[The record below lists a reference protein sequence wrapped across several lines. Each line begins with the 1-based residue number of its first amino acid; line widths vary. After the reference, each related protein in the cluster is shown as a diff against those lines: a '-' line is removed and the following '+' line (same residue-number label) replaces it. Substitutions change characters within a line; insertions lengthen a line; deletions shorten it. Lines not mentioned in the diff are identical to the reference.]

1 MSSIYK
7 LIDIEAP
14 AHKVW
19 EAVRDW
25 GAIRTRLVPGFV
37 TEVKLEP
44 LARVVTFANGMTVR
58 EIILS
63 VDESAHRLAY
73 SAVGGRAAHH
83 NASMQIYQAG
93 EGRCQLVWITDL
105 MPDALTPDINAM
117 VDEASVIMKRT
128 LEHYA
133 RG

>member
-14 AHKVW
+14 AQKVW

-25 GAIRTRLVPGFV
+25 GAIKTRLVPGFV
-37 TEVKLEP
+37 TDVKVEP

-63 VDESAHRLAY
+63 VDEASHRLAY

-83 NASMQIYQAG
+83 NASVQIFQVDAA
-93 EGRCQLVWITDL
+93 RCQLVWITDL
-105 MPDALTPDINAM
+105 MPDALTAAVDAM
-117 VDEASVIMKRT
+117 VQEASVIMKRT
-128 LEHYA
+128 LEHNA
-133 RG
+133 RV

>member
-1 MSSIYK
+1 MVESISTERNMSSIYK

-19 EAVRDW
+19 EAVREW
-25 GAIRTRLVPGFV
+25 GAIKTGLVPGFV
-37 TEVKLEP
+37 TDITLEP

-63 VDESAHRLAY
+63 VD
-73 SAVGGRAAHH
+73 
-83 NASMQIYQAG
+83 
-93 EGRCQLVWITDL
+93 
-105 MPDALTPDINAM
+105 ALTPDINAM

-128 LEHYA
+128 LEHNA
-133 RG
+133 RA